1 MGSSTESGVHLAV
14 VASLGVGHMKP
25 LVVFSNRIVSL
36 RSDIHVTFF
45 FHDTDTDTDT
55 DDIISPSS
63 PPHHDTKIRLVKL
76 PPIDQSTIL
85 TDSVGTRM
93 SITNIRSLPSLRAS
107 LLASRPSAL
116 VVDFFAT
123 DAFDVARELDIPK
136 YVYFTSNL
144 WALAL
149 MLHSPQLDQD
159 IQGAYV
165 AQSEPI
171 RVPGFRSIRAVDLP
185 DPMPDREGEGY
196 RWYIHTCNRLKE
208 ADGILVNTFEGLDDS
223 CSDLLSTAPPV
234 FLVGPL
240 IRSASELSPNRRDEC
255 LTWLDSQPA
264 ESVLFVSFGSGG
276 TLSREQTT
284 ELALGLE
291 MSGKRFLW
299 VCRPPT
305 TGNSAG
311 AYFGVLESDD
321 PLKFLPEGFM
331 EHTRRVGLVVPNW
344 VPQVEI
350 LGHTAVGGFLS
361 HCGWNSTL
369 ESMIAGKPMIAWPLY
384 AEQRMNAV
392 LLSEGIGMAVHAL
405 KGNEGRV
412 VKRAEIAE
420 LVNVVFEGEEGKVM
434 REKAKEMSGRAVVAV
449 GEGGTSYKSLLQV
462 FEQWKIGSLNYDK
475 ILR

>member
-25 LVVFSNRIVSL
+25 LAVFSNRIISL
-36 RSDIHVTFF
+36 RADIHVTFF
-45 FHDTDTDTDT
+45 FHDTDTNDT
-55 DDIISPSS
+55 DDIVSSSS
-63 PPHHDTKIRLVKL
+63 PPHDAIRLVKL

-85 TDSVGTRM
+85 TDSVGARIT
-93 SITNIRSLPSLRAS
+93 ITNIRSLPSLRAS
-107 LLASRPSAL
+107 LLASRPSVL

-149 MLHSPQLDQD
+149 MLHSPQLDKD
-159 IQGAYV
+159 IQGEYV

-196 RWYIHTCNRLKE
+196 QWYLHTCNRLKE

-223 CSDLLSTAPPV
+223 GSVLLSPAPPV

-240 IRSASELSPNRRDEC
+240 IRSASEMSPNRRDEC

-284 ELALGLE
+284 ELAFGLE

-305 TGNSAG
+305 RTGDSAE
-311 AYFGVLESDD
+311 AYFGGLQSDD
-321 PLKFLPEGFM
+321 PLKYLPEGFM
-331 EHTRRVGLVVPNW
+331 ERTRRVGLVVPNW

-350 LGHTAVGGFLS
+350 LGHTAVGVFLS

-384 AEQRMNAV
+384 SEQCMNAV
-392 LLSEGIGMAVHAL
+392 LLSEGIGMAVHGL
-405 KGNEGRV
+405 KGKEGRV
-412 VKRAEIAE
+412 VKREEIAE
-420 LVNVVFEGEEGKVM
+420 LVNVVFEGKVM
-434 REKAKEMSGRAVVAV
+434 RDKAKEMSGRAVVAV